1 MMKVGKMIVS
11 GFTFCRNVSKL
22 DYPFLESI
30 RSILPIVDE
39 MVINDGDSEDN
50 TLDQIRSIRDPKI
63 KVVES
68 VWDQAM
74 RKDGLIYA
82 QQTNIA
88 LEHCRK
94 DADWAFYLQAD
105 EVLHEKDYEGLL
117 RSMAQYKDKKTILG
131 LMSRYK
137 HFLGDYQSIDPWAYR
152 RAMRIVRPGGS
163 VISVGDAV
171 GFARASDNLYIGKKE
186 RHLWEYAEGHIYHY
200 GWVKSPELLREKVKT
215 QVEYYWEGT
224 PNVGDKEVLASKEFI
239 PERYFILKD
248 FDGTHPAVMKERISQ
263 FPAFPPRKNRW
274 LNPDFYRYVLRHGF
288 KG

>member
-1 MMKVGKMIVS
+1 MIVS

-39 MVINDGDSEDN
+39 MVINVGDSEDN
-50 TLDQIRSIRDPKI
+50 TMEQIRSIEDPKI
-63 KVVES
+63 KVIES
-68 VWDQAM
+68 VWDHAL

-94 DADWAFYLQAD
+94 DSDWAFYLQAD
-105 EVLHEKDYEGLL
+105 EVLHEKDYDGLL
-117 RSMAQYKDKKTILG
+117 RSMSRYKDKKNVLG

-152 RAMRIVRPGGS
+152 RAMRIVRPGGA

-171 GFARASDNLYIGKKE
+171 GFARSSDNLYIGKKE
-186 RHLWEYAEGHIYHY
+186 KHLWEYAEGYIYHY

-224 PNVGDKEVLASKEFI
+224 PNRDDKEVLALKEFI

-248 FDGTHPAVMKERISQ
+248 FDGTHPAVMEERIRQ
-263 FPAFPPRKNRW
+263 FPAFPSRKNRW
-274 LNPDFYRYVLRHGF
+274 FNPDFYRYVLRHGF